1 MNTRSTKRLFIC
13 ALALLASAA
22 TAAAGAA
29 AQEQPFTSETDEYA
43 LELPSEVWKAVPRPD
58 NARQHA
64 EFVNGDRSG
73 GYLRVRREAVE
84 GGADLRDYARAEADT
99 KLRFLPGFV
108 GGKEERFAGRLSG
121 VVSNYEYT
129 SGGKP
134 MAGRVYYLQ
143 ADGRTVYV
151 LHFTGMRDRLQRIQS
166 QTDAIARSFRLKQ

>member
-1 MNTRSTKRLFIC
+1 MNTRHTKRLLAC
-13 ALALLASAA
+13 ALALAA
-22 TAAAGAA
+22 CGAA
-29 AQEQPFTSETDEYA
+29 AAARAQGPTTSETDEYA
-43 LELPSEVWKAVPRPD
+43 LELPTELWKAVPRPD
-58 NARQHA
+58 NAHQHT
-64 EFVNGDRSG
+64 EFVNGDRSA
-73 GYLRVRREAVE
+73 GYLRVRREVVE
-84 GGADLRDYARAEADT
+84 GNTDLREYARGEADT

-108 GGKEERFAGRLSG
+108 GGKDERFAGRLSG

-151 LHFTGMRDRLQRIQS
+151 LHFTGLRERLQRIQN